1 MRFFSSLLIVQ
12 VLVGATM
19 LPCVA
24 EAESG
29 PAPVP
34 IRPAVFRV
42 IAAPD
47 SDGATL
53 VWGIVP
59 GDPKTSPTS
68 AASLAKYAF
77 TMMRAINKKP
87 VHIFVFADKAT
98 GQAFNRYQHRRRAAS
113 LAQRDYVA
121 LKKLWPRT
129 LAFYEFSGGR
139 ERVVY
144 PSRAPQSW
152 WKR

>member
-1 MRFFSSLLIVQ
+1 
-12 VLVGATM
+12 M
-19 LPCVA
+19 LPRA
-24 EAESG
+24 AHAKSDP
-29 PAPVP
+29 PAVS
-34 IRPAVFRV
+34 IRPAVFST

-47 SDGATL
+47 SGGATL

-77 TMMRAINKKP
+77 TMMRAGNKKP
-87 VHIFVFADKAT
+87 VHIFVFADRAT
-98 GQAFNRYQHRRRAAS
+98 GQAFNRYQRRRGSAP
-113 LAQRDYVA
+113 LTQRDFVA

-129 LAFYEFSGGR
+129 LAFYELANRR
-139 ERVVY
+139 ERVAY